1 MLNRRCLCAKFA
13 RALVLLLLLK
23 AANFFAL
30 VCSQFSLAAM
40 AEALDSTSGPSC
52 LQQSKVAVYQC
63 NFATVENQT
72 WKAVVSCS
80 NLVFKKTQTY
90 VMIKICSETVC
101 QDCLMKKNCI
111 NKACVFN
118 LNSFPSKSSR
128 RHRQGKSQT
137 RNLSK
142 TRRFRPQN

>member
-1 MLNRRCLCAKFA
+1 
-13 RALVLLLLLK
+13 
-23 AANFFAL
+23 
-30 VCSQFSLAAM
+30 
-40 AEALDSTSGPSC
+40 
-52 LQQSKVAVYQC
+52 
-63 NFATVENQT
+63 
-72 WKAVVSCS
+72 
-80 NLVFKKTQTY
+80 
-90 VMIKICSETVC
+90 MIKICSETVC

-142 TRRFRPQN
+142 TRRFGLRIEKSRLLIGAFADFDFAI